1 MFDEAGLTP
10 QEILEIEEAFVR
22 QSLVRR
28 GDEEFQA
35 LLSEHLMQGE
45 LLPVPQ
51 TLLDI
56 SGRVLTN
63 SAPEFQ
69 IRLHPENVITSVVS
83 AVRGFFSEPLALDPV
98 RSVGLERRPALDIG
112 KAGSVIR
119 YRIIRESE
127 AEVLLAVRVDAPGAL
142 RASLR
147 RDGRIVASQ
156 TMAIGESSLA
166 FEHLGAGNY
175 TLEITGSRAESVS
188 FHINSEV

>member
-142 RASLR
+142 RANLR

-156 TMAIGESSLA
+156 TMAID
-166 FEHLGAGNY
+166 
-175 TLEITGSRAESVS
+175 RKSV
-188 FHINSEV
+188 V